1 MQLERMTI
9 SNFRCFGPDEV
20 SIDFESG
27 ITAIVGNNGSGKT
40 ALFAALSKLFGTSE
54 PLRAIR
60 KSDFHLAVD
69 DGELAS
75 GSELQ
80 IDCVFGF
87 PELED
92 DDADDSAVPEVFT
105 HMSASDADEP
115 LKLRIRLQATWTDD
129 STPEGAIDSEVRWIA
144 ALDNDFEWEECRKV
158 QAVERNFIQLVY
170 VPASRNAFDQ
180 VASLLKGRLWRAA
193 LWSSDLTTAA
203 SEGSQEIQEHFEA
216 EGAAKFIA
224 ERLEKRW
231 NEVHQA
237 DTDTKPSLRLIE
249 NKLAD
254 LVRRAEFAFYPD
266 SAGQPRRLEDLSD
279 GQKSLFH
286 IALTA
291 ATLEI
296 ERDAL
301 AVDAADSAFD
311 QTKLRRTYLTLL
323 AIEEP
328 ENSLS
333 PFFLSR
339 IIGQARDI
347 GRMDEAQVV
356 ISSHSASILSRIEPE
371 EVRYTRLDAT
381 TRQSA
386 VKRLTLPADGTDA
399 NRYIRLAVKA
409 YPELY
414 FARFVLLGE
423 GESEAIVVPRLAEAM
438 KFPLDRSF
446 VPIVPLGGRFVS
458 HFWRLLNDLDIP
470 HATLLDLDLGRR
482 HGGIGTIKYVLE
494 ELAAIGNDLS
504 SNADVLAGN
513 VDLGVIDD
521 IDEKE
526 LLDEDQTHPWLKAL
540 RREGIFFSSPID
552 LDFAMLLTFGETYK
566 VAKPG
571 GTGPLTDA
579 DAIASKKR
587 STLKDG
593 GNVDLYDGDYDDDF
607 AWYPY
612 HFLGD
617 SKPEAH
623 IGALSRLEMT
633 ELATDAPGELIK
645 LIRYIK
651 NRVLG

>member
-9 SNFRCFGPDEV
+9 SNFRCFGLDEV

-40 ALFAALSKLFGTSE
+40 AVFAALSKLFGTSA

-60 KSDFHLAVD
+60 KSDFHLAID
-69 DGELAS
+69 DDELAS
-75 GSELQ
+75 GSELHV
-80 IDCVFGF
+80 DCVFGF
-87 PELED
+87 SELED
-92 DDADDSAVPEVFT
+92 DDADDPGVPEVFT
-105 HMSASDADEP
+105 HMSASGVDEP
-115 LKLRIRLQATWTDD
+115 LKLRIRLQAKWTDD
-129 STPEGAIDSEVRWIA
+129 STPEGAIDTEVRWVA
-144 ALDNDFEWEECRKV
+144 TLDNDFEWEECSKV
-158 QAVERNFIQLVY
+158 HAVERNFIQLVY

-180 VASLLKGRLWRAA
+180 VTNLLKGRLWRAA
-193 LWSSDLTTAA
+193 LWSNDLTTAA
-203 SEGSQEIQEHFEA
+203 VEGSQDIQEQFEDEA
-216 EGAAKFIA
+216 AAKFIA
-224 ERLEKRW
+224 ARLEKRW

-249 NKLAD
+249 NNLAD

-266 SAGQPRRLEDLSD
+266 AAGQPRRLEDLSD

-371 EVRYTRLDAT
+371 EVRYTRLNAT
-381 TRQSA
+381 TRTSA
-386 VKRLTLPADGTDA
+386 IRRLTLPADGTDA
-399 NRYIRLAVKA
+399 SRYIRLAVKA

-414 FARFVLLGE
+414 FARFVILGE

-438 KFPLDRSF
+438 EFPLDRSF
-446 VPIVPLGGRFVS
+446 VPIVPLGGAVCEPFLAPFERS
-458 HFWRLLNDLDIP
+458 RYP
-470 HATLLDLDLGRR
+470 TR
-482 HGGIGTIKYVLE
+482 H
-494 ELAAIGNDLS
+494 
-504 SNADVLAGN
+504 
-513 VDLGVIDD
+513 
-521 IDEKE
+521 
-526 LLDEDQTHPWLKAL
+526 
-540 RREGIFFSSPID
+540 
-552 LDFAMLLTFGETYK
+552 
-566 VAKPG
+566 
-571 GTGPLTDA
+571 
-579 DAIASKKR
+579 IA
-587 STLKDG
+587 
-593 GNVDLYDGDYDDDF
+593 
-607 AWYPY
+607 
-612 HFLGD
+612 
-617 SKPEAH
+617 
-623 IGALSRLEMT
+623 
-633 ELATDAPGELIK
+633 
-645 LIRYIK
+645 
-651 NRVLG
+651 